1 MKKAVIMAAGQGK
14 RMQQNM
20 EDVSINENQAKV
32 ADSGIKALI
41 PIDRPFLDY
50 VISALADAGYED
62 ICLVIGPKH
71 QVLQDYYEQQDKKR
85 VNIGFA
91 YQAEPRGTA
100 DAIASAIK
108 FAQNDPFLVINS
120 DNYYPFEAL
129 KKIRELDEC
138 GTIAFD
144 RKGLLMGNIPAER
157 IARYAILD
165 IDDSQY
171 LRGIVEKPDPEW
183 INSLPEPIC
192 VSMNCWR
199 FDERIFTACEHIK
212 PSVRGEFEIA
222 DAVQFAIDELG
233 ATFYALPD
241 NNPVL
246 DMTSRSD
253 IASVTEFLSRID
265 VSL

>member
-14 RMQQNM
+14 RMQQKV
-20 EDVSINENQAKV
+20 EDISVNENQAKI
-32 ADSGIKALI
+32 ADTGIKALI

-50 VISALADAGYED
+50 VISALADAGYEE
-62 ICLVIGPKH
+62 ICLVIGPNH
-71 QVLQDYYEQQDKKR
+71 QAIRDYYEHLEKKR
-85 VNIGFA
+85 VSILFA
-91 YQAEPRGTA
+91 LQAEPRGTA
-100 DAIASAIK
+100 DAIASAK
-108 FAQNDPFLVINS
+108 SFAQKDPFLVINS
-120 DNYYPFEAL
+120 DNYYPIEAL
-129 KKIRELDEC
+129 KKIRQLDQC

-144 RKGLLMGNIPAER
+144 RKGLLKGNIPAER

-165 IDDSQY
+165 IDKNQH

-183 INSLPEPIC
+183 VNTLPEPIC

-199 FDERIFTACEHIK
+199 FDAQIFKACEHIK

-222 DAVQFAIDELG
+222 DAVKFAMHDLG
-233 ATFYALPD
+233 TTFYALPD
-241 NNPVL
+241 SHPVL

-253 IASVTEFLSRID
+253 IASVTEQLWHVD